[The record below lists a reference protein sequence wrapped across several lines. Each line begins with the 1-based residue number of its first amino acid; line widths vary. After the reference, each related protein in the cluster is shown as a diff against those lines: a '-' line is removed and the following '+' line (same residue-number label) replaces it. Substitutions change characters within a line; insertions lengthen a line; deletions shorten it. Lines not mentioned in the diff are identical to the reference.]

1 MNCGICAAVVDGRLS
16 AQQLVDALYRG
27 GAALED
33 IHHPTHG
40 DNRPGKQDHISV
52 EGNEL
57 SHADA
62 MSDHQMAASQQGN
75 NHGDAQNELE
85 RGPEHAH

>member
-1 MNCGICAAVVDGRLS
+1 MRFTEAVPRWKMFN
-16 AQQLVDALYRG
+16 
-27 GAALED
+27 
-33 IHHPTHG
+33 HPTHG
-40 DNRPGKQDHISV
+40 DNRPGEQDHIGV
-52 EGNEL
+52 ESNEL

-85 RGPEHAH
+85 RGPGMPIS